1 MLCVHVYVTQHMGEN
16 DIYRAECK
24 YYALRRSMVEFK
36 TEMEKK
42 KTEADF
48 SSQPFHS
55 GNFLEPHFDFYLLTL
70 GPRIVKEILD
80 K

>member
-42 KTEADF
+42 PNRTDF
-48 SSQPFHS
+48 SSQ
-55 GNFLEPHFDFYLLTL
+55 HFIQGTFWNLTL
-70 GPRIVKEILD
+70 ILPLNIRTKD
-80 K
+80 CKRNTR

>member
-42 KTEADF
+42 K
-48 SSQPFHS
+48 
-55 GNFLEPHFDFYLLTL
+55 N
-70 GPRIVKEILD
+70 
-80 K
+80 

>member
-36 TEMEKK
+36 TEMEKRK
-42 KTEADF
+42 KLKLI
-48 SSQPFHS
+48 
-55 GNFLEPHFDFYLLTL
+55 FLLNPYIQGTFWNLTL
-70 GPRIVKEILD
+70 ILPLNIRTKD
-80 K
+80 CKRNTR